1 MSADSFLSYR
11 NVVSQVYR
19 LTMLIA
25 AKRHEKAAD
34 AFDAF
39 LDDLAQIVAG
49 PSTVADIRNVDSFL
63 ERDPPSPR
71 TPPVNE
77 ADAHPVRIII
87 HETDDAVST
96 AAVRVEKLGSVGS
109 LSEEEEGEAL
119 DEKEEE
125 LTLLEMATHPE
136 EGEAVEE
143 TEVEATEEVVD
154 DGEVIEE
161 TEEEVVENDE
171 VVEET
176 EEVEVTEEETEEVE
190 ATEEE
195 TEEVEVTEE
204 ETKEVEANEEETEE
218 TTEEETEEVEETE
231 EETEEVEETEEETEE
246 VEATEEETEET
257 TEEEEEATE
266 EEEGDGGLEA
276 ITIGK
281 VQYYLDS
288 STNHVFAFV
297 SDDEAG
303 EYVGKMVNNKLV
315 RG

>member
-87 HETDDAVST
+87 HETDDAAST

-109 LSEEEEGEAL
+109 PVPSTFGEEEEGEAL

-161 TEEEVVENDE
+161 TEEEVVEN
-171 VVEET
+171 EEL
-176 EEVEVTEEETEEVE
+176 VEETEEVE

-195 TEEVEVTEE
+195 VVENEEVVE
-204 ETKEVEANEEETEE
+204 ETEEVEANEEETEE

-231 EETEEVEETEEETEE
+231 EETEEVEATEEETEE